1 MKKGN
6 IQSFY
11 ALLAAMIWGLAFS
24 AQSVC
29 AEFLGPFSITGLRAL
44 VAAVIMLAV
53 CLLRKKKGRG
63 TRRDIIMGSVV
74 CGTALFAATNA
85 QQLALN
91 LGCSAGKAGFIT
103 ALYIVMV
110 PIGQIFFGKKITAR
124 HWLAVAIAVVGMY
137 FLCITGGFSISAS
150 DLYLLLCAS
159 LFTIQILAVD
169 RFSAKVDAL
178 TLSCGEFV
186 VVAALSLLV
195 ALPTESI
202 TAAGIVSCI
211 WPLLYIAVFSSC
223 LGYTLQ
229 TLAQEG
235 GNAAVVSLLMSLES
249 FFAAVFGALLLG
261 ERMSANELIGCAL
274 MVAAIVIAE
283 LPVKGARS
291 LNQNG

>member
-1 MKKGN
+1 
-6 IQSFY
+6 
-11 ALLAAMIWGLAFS
+11 
-24 AQSVC
+24 
-29 AEFLGPFSITGLRAL
+29 
-44 VAAVIMLAV
+44 
-53 CLLRKKKGRG
+53 
-63 TRRDIIMGSVV
+63 MGSVV

-150 DLYLLLCAS
+150 DLYLLLCAF

>member
-29 AEFLGPFSITGLRAL
+29 AEFLGPFSITGLRSL

-150 DLYLLLCAS
+150 DLYLLLCAF